1 MIASFMPCLL
11 LGIIPGIV
19 GIVTHNPF
27 LFVIAIIMILGAGGD
42 LLIIKMILARK
53 AGRDSLYL
61 DHPVEVGCVLLE
73 K

>member
-1 MIASFMPCLL
+1 MPCLL

-19 GIVTHNPF
+19 GIVTHDLF
-27 LFVIAIIMILGAGGD
+27 LFVIAIIMIFGAGGD
-42 LLIIKMILARK
+42 LLILQMILARK
-53 AGRDSLYL
+53 AGKASLYL